1 MSIYIIILLY
11 LFICNMSLELEINY
25 LILSYNSK
33 NIKRY
38 TSSIYQKYS
47 NKYMTGIPQNIS
59 GTEFFLSQILKD
71 LDQKCTVCYT

>member
-11 LFICNMSLELEINY
+11 LFMCNMSLVLEINY

-47 NKYMTGIPQNIS
+47 NKCMTGIPQNIS
-59 GTEFFLSQILKD
+59 GTEFFLSQILKY